1 MSAAVDPFAN
11 TLGAPRHGY
20 TNAAAV
26 TPSDTVDLADVTQAL
41 YVGGAGNVAVI
52 MQGGQTVT
60 FTGLTVGTILEV
72 RVSRVKAT
80 STTATALVAL
90 W

>member
-1 MSAAVDPFAN
+1 MSAAIDPFQN

-26 TPSDTVDLADVTQAL
+26 TPSDSADLADVTQAL
-41 YVGGAGNVAVI
+41 YIGSAGALVAVT
-52 MQGGQTVT
+52 MAGQTVT
-60 FTGLTVGTILEV
+60 FAAVPAGTTIEL

-80 STTATALVAL
+80 GTVASSIVAL